1 MGCFDFIYAD
11 NGENILARA
20 GFLYTTKAF
29 QHRTNTQSP
38 LRFLSTNEYG
48 IFQIRFKTHFIHM
61 DIYALLAAQFYLA
74 DGPIDDTPSEHFEC
88 FLDCIKNKKL
98 PFDKHP
104 DDIEFQNSP
113 FCKASDA
120 IRIPGIQYFFAGC
133 HSIKPTNV
141 TIPALGPQKSKKIVC
156 SKMYDHKIP
165 LLISKKKLPNSTLHS
180 DSTDVARNWGFVSCD
195 DPHQGFFLTK
205 NCYTI
210 YRP

>member
-38 LRFLSTNEYG
+38 LRFLFTNEYG

-61 DIYALLAAQFYLA
+61 DIYALLAAQVYLS
-74 DGPIDDTPSEHFEC
+74 DDPIDDTPSEHFEC

-104 DDIEFQNSP
+104 DDIKFQNSP
-113 FCKASDA
+113 FCKD
-120 IRIPGIQYFFAGC
+120 R
-133 HSIKPTNV
+133 
-141 TIPALGPQKSKKIVC
+141 KSV
-156 SKMYDHKIP
+156 
-165 LLISKKKLPNSTLHS
+165 
-180 DSTDVARNWGFVSCD
+180 V
-195 DPHQGFFLTK
+195 
-205 NCYTI
+205 
-210 YRP
+210 